1 MYVYA
6 RKLPGFQSQS
16 EEQPITP
23 QLAQRNIY
31 HPDRTISGPS
41 GRGEGRG
48 SYVWANEGLGQIP
61 KERLDWPHL
70 SDDQDK
76 AEQRK
81 GTQVLYVRPTPP
93 RPRMIGKIEH
103 WWSFDTAEGRTEYET
118 ALDKHLKDKKIVSGK
133 PVYEPLSSSADIA
146 KLASNKFANLV
157 LIVHGA
163 ANGPAI
169 GVDLGSS
176 AAGTKADWIK
186 DDKFADV
193 IAPLTY
199 TNITILGC
207 DSVSNKFTPNLAKRL
222 PKGSMVIGHKGGSF
236 EITRHFEPNKKIS
249 GQLQLTRVRSNLRLK
264 AFKTQAERAG
274 GSRSSQ
280 QPHSI
285 SP

>member
-1 MYVYA
+1 MYIYD
-6 RKLPGFQSQS
+6 RKLSGAQSRTK
-16 EEQPITP
+16 EQPSSSQP
-23 QLAQRNIY
+23 APRNSY
-31 HPDRTISGPS
+31 YFDRGINGF
-41 GRGEGRG
+41 GRRGGSKG
-48 SYVWANEGLGQIP
+48 SYVWANEGLEQFST
-61 KERLDWPHL
+61 ERPHWSHL

-81 GTQVLYVRPTPP
+81 GTQVLYVRPIPP
-93 RPRMIGKIEH
+93 KPRMIGKIEH
-103 WWSFDTAEGRTEYET
+103 RWSFDRPEGRTEYEA

-163 ANGPAI
+163 ADGPAI

-176 AAGTKADWIK
+176 AAGTKPDWIK

-222 PKGSMVIGHKGGSF
+222 PKGSTVIGHKGGSF
-236 EITRHFEPNKKIS
+236 EITRRFEPNKKIP
-249 GQLQLTRVRSNLRLK
+249 GQLLLTRVRSNLRLK
-264 AFKTQAERAG
+264 AFKT
-274 GSRSSQ
+274 
-280 QPHSI
+280 
-285 SP
+285 

>member
-1 MYVYA
+1 MYVYD
-6 RKLPGFQSQS
+6 RKPSGVQSLLQEQS
-16 EEQPITP
+16 VTP
-23 QLAQRNIY
+23 QPALRNSYFFERGI
-31 HPDRTISGPS
+31 DRFE
-41 GRGEGRG
+41 GRGRSRG
-48 SYVWANEGLGQIP
+48 SYVGANESLGQFS
-61 KERLDWPHL
+61 KERLHWPLL

-93 RPRMIGKIEH
+93 RPRMIGKIEYK
-103 WWSFDTAEGRTEYET
+103 WSFDTAEGRTEYEA

-169 GVDLGSS
+169 GVNLGSS

-222 PKGSMVIGHKGGSF
+222 PKGSTVIGHKGGSF
-236 EITRHFEPNKKIS
+236 EITRHFEPNRKIP
-249 GQLQLTRVRSNLRLK
+249 GKLQLTRVRSNLRLK
-264 AFKTQAERAG
+264 AFKT
-274 GSRSSQ
+274 
-280 QPHSI
+280 
-285 SP
+285 